1 MKDGILGFIF
11 SAWGWLSIAAIAAG
25 LEILVPGAYLMW
37 LALAAFGTAVST
49 AFLNLSLDGQLG
61 AFAIWIAVSLF
72 AARRLKLDRTG
83 RSDDP
88 LLNQRGARQLG
99 ASATVT
105 EAISGGRGRVKLGD
119 SEWLAEGPDAPV
131 GARVRVVGSDGAIL
145 KVAAGTDG
153 EAGG

>member
-131 GARVRVVGSDGAIL
+131 GARVRIVGSDGAIL

>member
-1 MKDGILGFIF
+1 MRL
-11 SAWGWLSIAAIAAG
+11 LPV
-25 LEILVPGAYLMW
+25 LL
-37 LALAAFGTAVST
+37 
-49 AFLNLSLDGQLG
+49 
-61 AFAIWIAVSLF
+61 AVSLF

-131 GARVRVVGSDGAIL
+131 GARVRIVGSDGAIL

>member
-83 RSDDP
+83 RSDVP

-131 GARVRVVGSDGAIL
+131 GARVRIVGSDGAIL